1 MHQAPKEEKKKIAI
15 RLKPVL
21 LHQRTNAI
29 KHVYPTNSSVLIK
42 LSVKFRLHIPNVQ
55 KQRYQ
60 KNLPISKAKKYIV
73 QVIISQL
80 KVVML

>member
-1 MHQAPKEEKKKIAI
+1 MHQAPKEGKKKKIAI

-60 KNLPISKAKKYIV
+60 KNLPISKGKKYIYCADHH
-73 QVIISQL
+73 ITA
-80 KVVML
+80 